1 MKKWLLIFLG
11 LCLVSL
17 AGVHFFA
24 PALIENNFNRHLNH
38 PTFAVSENA
47 QKLHNT
53 LFVADL
59 HSDSML
65 WKRNFLEESQR
76 GHMDL
81 PRLIKGNVA
90 LQIFAAT
97 TKVPSN
103 MTYKGNSSDEDSLT
117 MLTVGQLQPPA
128 TWFSLYQRAEWQLL
142 KLTLFTD
149 KSNGGLVLIRNSAD
163 LNQLVLGR
171 QRGDRIVGG
180 IFGIE
185 GAHAL
190 EGDIEN
196 LERLY
201 EKGLRVVGLSHFFD
215 NEAGGSLHGL
225 SGDGLSDFGKE
236 VVKTAN
242 HLGIIIDVAHA
253 SPQMVSDILSISSKP
268 VILSHGGVKGV
279 CNKNRNLNDDL
290 MLRLADAGGLL
301 GIGYWDAAVCD
312 ISPRGIVRAIRAAI
326 DLMGIDHVALGSD
339 YDGATEVMIDTS
351 ELSILTHTMLEN
363 GFTEEEIRKVMGGNI
378 QRFFIENLP
387 QS

>member
-201 EKGLRVVGLSHFFD
+201 EKGLRVTRQVVHCMVYLEMVCLIS
-215 NEAGGSLHGL
+215 ERKLLKQPIIWESL
-225 SGDGLSDFGKE
+225 
-236 VVKTAN
+236 
-242 HLGIIIDVAHA
+242 
-253 SPQMVSDILSISSKP
+253 
-268 VILSHGGVKGV
+268 
-279 CNKNRNLNDDL
+279 L
-290 MLRLADAGGLL
+290 MLLMPLHKW
-301 GIGYWDAAVCD
+301 YQ
-312 ISPRGIVRAIRAAI
+312 ISCRSHLNR
-326 DLMGIDHVALGSD
+326 
-339 YDGATEVMIDTS
+339 
-351 ELSILTHTMLEN
+351 
-363 GFTEEEIRKVMGGNI
+363 
-378 QRFFIENLP
+378 
-387 QS
+387 